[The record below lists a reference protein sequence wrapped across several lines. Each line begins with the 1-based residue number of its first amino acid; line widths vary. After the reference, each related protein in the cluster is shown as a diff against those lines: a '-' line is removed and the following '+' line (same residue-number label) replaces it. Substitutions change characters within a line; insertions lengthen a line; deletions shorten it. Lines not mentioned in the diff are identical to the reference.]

1 MKTYIKEILF
11 AVFAFTIS
19 FSLAYITQIEIVK
32 NAVLLAFII
41 QWVLFIPAYMFQTE
55 KFYDL
60 SGSIT
65 YISVV
70 SYSFYNSYNSNDL
83 NLGNIILSL
92 LIIVWAIRLGSFLF
106 IRIKKAGEDIRFRE
120 IKKSP
125 SRFFMTWTLQG
136 MWVSICSACAL
147 AGIANG
153 IEINSYFYTGLLIF
167 TLGFITEIIADNQK
181 SKFRRDPI
189 NKDKFITSGIW
200 KYSRHP
206 NYLGEITLWLGISVI
221 SFSSLEGLEL
231 VTLISPIF
239 TYLLLVYVSG
249 VRILEYNGNKKWGH
263 LDSYKKYKEK
273 TPRLIGFL

>member
-181 SKFRRDPI
+181 IKFRRDPI